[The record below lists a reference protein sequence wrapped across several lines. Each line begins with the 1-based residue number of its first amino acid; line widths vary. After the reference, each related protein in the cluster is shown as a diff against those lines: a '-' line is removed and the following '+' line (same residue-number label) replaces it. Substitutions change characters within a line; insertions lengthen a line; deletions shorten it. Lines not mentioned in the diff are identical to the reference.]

1 MRNASRR
8 RPRRLRQN
16 ASIREMV
23 AENTLKVSQL
33 VEPLFIT
40 DFGPAQQ
47 NITSL
52 PGLSRENLELTLK
65 HIEISL
71 KLGIKS
77 FALFPAIADSLKTSD
92 AKESFNPNGL
102 VPLAVR
108 KIKQTFP
115 EALVITDVAL
125 DPYSDQGHDGLVK
138 DGQILNDETIDVL
151 CRMALAQA
159 EAGAD
164 FVAPSDMMDG
174 RVGALRQA
182 LDERN
187 YIHTG
192 IISYT
197 AKYASGFYG
206 PFRDALNSAPKF
218 GDKKTYQMDYR
229 NSHEALIEAE
239 LDYYE
244 GADVLMV
251 KPGLAY
257 LDVISL
263 LKQNFDIPIAAYNV
277 SGEYA
282 MVKAAAEKNWI
293 DEKKV
298 VLEIL
303 NSFVRAGA
311 DMIFTYHSQAAA
323 RWLQQQEP

>member
-1 MRNASRR
+1 MRNTTHR

-23 AENTLKVSQL
+23 AENRLKVSQL

-47 NITSL
+47 NIPSL
-52 PGLSRENLELTLK
+52 PGLFRENLEFTLK

-92 AKESFNPNGL
+92 AKESFNPKGL
-102 VPLAVR
+102 VPQAVR

-138 DGQILNDETIDVL
+138 NGQILNDETIEVL
-151 CRMALAQA
+151 CKMALAQA

-182 LDERN
+182 LDEKN

-239 LDYYE
+239 LDYTE

-257 LDVISL
+257 LDVIAL

-293 DEKKV
+293 DERKV

-323 RWLQQQEP
+323 QWLQQEP